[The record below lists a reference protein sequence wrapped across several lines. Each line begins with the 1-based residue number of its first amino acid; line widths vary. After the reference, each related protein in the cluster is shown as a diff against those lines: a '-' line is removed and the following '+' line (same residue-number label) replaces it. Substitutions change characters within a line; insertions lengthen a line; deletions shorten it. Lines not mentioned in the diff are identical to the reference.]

1 MRVSPPTSSGRA
13 IRPVGVAAVAVML
26 AAASVPAAGQGSG
39 PPCDPK
45 VALLHAVGVVRV
57 LRDLR
62 DIDLLPPL
70 ALDVPSLA
78 PFVCLARTRDSLVA
92 LLAPLGITPA
102 PQEPGTPGVAP
113 PERLARL
120 SRVSC
125 PERSLCSYRFAITAP
140 KARYRLTTRPR
151 DLPSHDI
158 ADYVIDDI
166 SHFSD
171 DLHETGGE
179 RGKLDIGPPECSLDD
194 QRLNILYAALAFR
207 TTFTGVTPTVDSS
220 SVHLAACDARIVMSF
235 RERALATKVVH
246 AFRIRG
252 AARPVLPLWAL
263 EGLACVT
270 STTCVVEGVWASS
283 TSLVEFFEVE
293 YDAVRGA
300 WLAKSY
306 RLQTRY
312 FVD

>member
-1 MRVSPPTSSGRA
+1 M
-13 IRPVGVAAVAVML
+13 RPVGVAAVAVML

-39 PPCDPK
+39 PPCEPK
-45 VALLHAVGVVRV
+45 VARLHAVGVVRV

-62 DIDLLPPL
+62 EIGLLPPL
-70 ALDVPSLA
+70 ALDMPSLA

-125 PERSLCSYRFAITAP
+125 PERSLCSYRFAIAVP

-151 DLPSHDI
+151 DLPSFQD
-158 ADYVIDDI
+158 AEYFIDDI
-166 SHFSD
+166 S
-171 DLHETGGE
+171 ETRGALPVLESGGNA
-179 RGKLDIGPPECSLDD
+179 CSLDD
-194 QRLNILYAALAFR
+194 QRLEILYAALAFR